1 MRCVSVG
8 AVQQPLPSTSLA
20 GDADAVPLC
29 LPPPGGSGLGRGKA
43 SARALLREAR
53 TSHLCWGGLS
63 PPPMRGCPRCEAVV
77 GAGPPDLP
85 RCLSGLADRPFPSH
99 PGWHRNRKESTKLN
113 RRSPLSAAWSLPTR
127 SEGGTSL
134 MGGERLDPK

>member
-1 MRCVSVG
+1 MRLSGRCPTAPALNQLGGGCGRRSPVS
-8 AVQQPLPSTSLA
+8 PS
-20 GDADAVPLC
+20 
-29 LPPPGGSGLGRGKA
+29 PGG
-43 SARALLREAR
+43 LRLR
-53 TSHLCWGGLS
+53 TGQGLS
-63 PPPMRGCPRCEAVV
+63 PCSPAGGPHLPPLSGWPESPSHALGGCPRREAVV

-99 PGWHRNRKESTKLN
+99 PGWRQNRKESTKLN

-134 MGGERLDPK
+134 MGG